1 MYFKRFICIQSTV
14 YTVLN
19 VWIKWLNGPMLLPSP
34 PTAFLNGSALPIAD
48 LPRPLVNLG
57 EAVRRARSRK
67 GLTQEELAEAAG
79 VHRNYIGDV
88 ERGETNVGFLNLLK
102 LAEGLGMSLEELI
115 SRYEAERR
123 FSDEFEE

>member
-1 MYFKRFICIQSTV
+1 
-14 YTVLN
+14 
-19 VWIKWLNGPMLLPSP
+19 MLLSRPS
-34 PTAFLNGSALPIAD
+34 AFLLPIRSRPISD
-48 LPRPLVNLG
+48 PPRPLVDLG

-102 LAEGLGMSLEELI
+102 LAEGLGISLEELI
-115 SRYEAERR
+115 GRYEAERR
-123 FSDEFEE
+123 LSDELQE

>member
-34 PTAFLNGSALPIAD
+34 PTALLNGSALPIAD